1 MELLKFPTELAVF
14 ADRIDGY
21 WIDKLRDSFSKILEN
36 KSTLTLNDWY
46 SQVRTLL
53 AQEKQPSSELLGIY
67 SKIAWIQAD
76 VDFFKEKSEFLI
88 QEAKKHNNP
97 LLLCYIGAGIT
108 EFIDSR
114 KGIAIVGEAFSQ
126 LESKKDWPALMDVG
140 MPYILLL
147 SNSNNMITF
156 EKVYYTIKR
165 VFEEEMDSKPEYKH
179 LFIPV
184 QSFAFV
190 KEVEES
196 QIDLLDSLKTT
207 QESQH
212 ALNTGLIYTLMS
224 HKEED
229 DSFEDCLKGAIQQ
242 FKSINANNRL
252 IIAYTNLTHYYA
264 SKARYKESSECL
276 SKAFSLATSLNKD
289 TESGLFIYPLIQ
301 KGWLSVERGQLKEAK
316 ETLEFVLEKTKTFC
330 CPNYQIKVEFS
341 LAYVYFLE
349 SQDDLALSQAKK
361 ALSIIEKSKME
372 DPQHKYSV
380 QLKYAELLIDLNRID
395 EVPEILESIDATKLK
410 NCSRVYFDYISGKL
424 ELNRF
429 NLGLARKHLKKAM
442 ENIEKCSDFRP
453 TLLITIAEGYLHEYR
468 LSEDPKILQEA
479 QKMVNEYLEK
489 VMDVPNRAKGQCL
502 LAILLSAQ
510 GRDEEA
516 EELLETL
523 TGDSSKSIPRFQ
535 SLADKLLENIRD
547 TRAGSANISPIT
559 NIRDV
564 LRYLRDAK
572 TMIESQPR

>member
-1 MELLKFPTELAVF
+1 MELIKFPSELAVF
-14 ADRIDGY
+14 ADRINDH
-21 WIDKLRDSFSKILEN
+21 WIAKLQDRFSKIQEE
-36 KSTLTLNDWY
+36 KSALTLNDWY
-46 SQVRTLL
+46 SHVQSVLT
-53 AQEKQPSSELLGIY
+53 QEEQPPSELWALF
-67 SKIAWIQAD
+67 SKLAWIQAD
-76 VDFFKEKSEFLI
+76 VDFFTEKSEFLI
-88 QEAKKHNNP
+88 HEAKKHANP

-108 EFIDSR
+108 EFIDSE
-114 KGIAIVGEAFSQ
+114 KGIVIVGEAFS
-126 LESKKDWPALMDVG
+126 LIESQEDWPALLDIG

-147 SNSNNMITF
+147 SNSNNIVTF
-156 EKVYYTIKR
+156 EKAYLTIKR
-165 VFEEEMDSKPEYKH
+165 VFREILNSDPEYQH

-184 QSFAFV
+184 QAFAFV
-190 KEVEES
+190 KEIEET
-196 QIDLLDSLKTT
+196 QIDLLDSLKIT

-224 HKEED
+224 HKEKD
-229 DSFEDCLKGAIQQ
+229 NSFEDCLENAIQQ
-242 FKSINANNRL
+242 FRSINANNRL

-264 SKARYKESSECL
+264 SKARYKESSEYL
-276 SKAFSLATSLNKD
+276 SKAFSLAASLNKD
-289 TESGLFIYPLIQ
+289 AESGLFIYPLIQ
-301 KGWLSVERGQLKEAK
+301 KGGLSVERGQLKEAK
-316 ETLEFVLEKTKTFC
+316 ETYQFVLEKTKNFC

-349 SQDDLALSQAKK
+349 SQDDLALSHAQK
-361 ALSIIEKSKME
+361 ALSIIEESEME
-372 DPQHKYSV
+372 DSKHKYAI
-380 QLKYAELLIDLNRID
+380 QLKYAELLTDLNRLD
-395 EVPEILESIDATKLK
+395 EVPEILESIDSTDLK
-410 NCSRVYFDYISGKL
+410 NCSRVYFDYISGKF

-429 NLGLARKHLKKAM
+429 NLGIAKKHLKRAM
-442 ENIEKCSDFRP
+442 ENVEKCDDFRP

-468 LSEDPKILQEA
+468 ISEDPKILQEA

-489 VMDVPNRAKGQCL
+489 VVDVPNRAKGQCL

-535 SLADKLLENIRD
+535 SLAEKLLENIRD

>member
-1 MELLKFPTELAVF
+1 MELINFPSELAVF
-14 ADRIDGY
+14 ADRINDD
-21 WIDKLRDSFSKILEN
+21 WIVKLQDSFSKTQER
-36 KSTLTLNDWY
+36 KSALTLNDW
-46 SQVRTLL
+46 SEHVQNLL
-53 AQEKQPSSELLGIY
+53 AREKQPPSALWGLY
-67 SKIAWIQAD
+67 SKLAWIQAD
-76 VDFFKEKSEFLI
+76 VNFFTEKSEILI
-88 QEAKKHNNP
+88 QEAKSHNDP

-108 EFIDSR
+108 EFIDTE
-114 KGIAIVGEAFSQ
+114 KGIEIIGEAFSQ
-126 LESKKDWPALMDVG
+126 LESQEDWSALLDIG

-147 SNSNNMITF
+147 SNSNNMVTF
-156 EKVYYTIKR
+156 EKAYFTIKR
-165 VFEEEMDSKPEYKH
+165 VFEKVDSNSKYQH
-179 LFIPV
+179 LFTPV
-184 QSFAFV
+184 QAFAFV
-190 KEVEES
+190 KEVEEK
-196 QIDLLDSLKTT
+196 QIDLLESLKIT
-207 QESQH
+207 QESRH

-224 HKEED
+224 HKEKD
-229 DSFEDCLKGAIQQ
+229 NSLEDCLENAIQQ
-242 FKSINANNRL
+242 FQSINANNRL

-264 SKARYKESSECL
+264 SKARYKESSEYL

-289 TESGLFIYPLIQ
+289 AESGLLIYPLIQ

-316 ETLEFVLEKTKTFC
+316 ETYQFVLEKTKIFC
-330 CPNYQIKVEFS
+330 FSNYQIKVEFS

-349 SQDDLALSQAKK
+349 SQDDLALSHAQK
-361 ALSIIEKSKME
+361 ALSIIKESEME
-372 DPQHKYSV
+372 DSQHKYAV
-380 QLKYAELLIDLNRID
+380 QLKYAELLIDLNRLD
-395 EVPEILESIDATKLK
+395 EVPEILDSIDTTDLK
-410 NCSRVYFDYISGKL
+410 NCSKVYFDYIAGKF

-429 NLGLARKHLKKAM
+429 NLGIAKKHLKRAM
-442 ENIEKCSDFRP
+442 ENVEKCSDFRP

-489 VMDVPNRAKGQCL
+489 VVDVPNRSKGQCL

-523 TGDSSKSIPRFQ
+523 TGASSKSIPRFQ
-535 SLADKLLENIRD
+535 SLAEKLMENIRD